1 MQVTFHFIE
10 ETVLIEGLFSI
21 HFYDVPSCVRVAEET
36 SVVSRKYEFVF
47 DLLLWH
53 TILDS
58 EELERT
64 MRIISPFW

>member
-1 MQVTFHFIE
+1 MQVTFHF
-10 ETVLIEGLFSI
+10 IEGLFSI

-58 EELERT
+58 EELE
-64 MRIISPFW
+64 P